1 MVHMPTGE
9 EPPKGFEKLY
19 DERRSL
25 PKAGALT
32 IDYVSV
38 SQLASMEKIEIEQLR
53 QRAGKHYTEQTGKE
67 PDSVEF
73 EEALNFVPKGKTV
86 SDKLIFR
93 AYSGKYL
100 AGYAQVICGWPNPDE
115 WTIMALIVDP
125 SFRNIGIGHHIIV
138 AVEEAAKVAT
148 INTNHLYAIPTLV
161 VAPNFWSNFGFDDE
175 IDRFQWKIGSKTV
188 DVLLLRKK
196 L

>member
-1 MVHMPTGE
+1 MPTGE

-19 DERRSL
+19 DERQSL

-53 QRAGKHYTEQTGKE
+53 KRAGKHYTEQTGKE

-73 EEALNFVPKGKTV
+73 EEALNFVPKDKTV

-100 AGYAQVICGWPNPDE
+100 AGYAQVICG
-115 WTIMALIVDP
+115 
-125 SFRNIGIGHHIIV
+125 
-138 AVEEAAKVAT
+138 
-148 INTNHLYAIPTLV
+148 
-161 VAPNFWSNFGFDDE
+161 
-175 IDRFQWKIGSKTV
+175 DRKSTR
-188 DVLLLRKK
+188 LNSSH
-196 L
+196 